1 MDILHST
8 WTLYTKG
15 IVWLDI
21 VVDLKQKIVAQALYP
36 TGCIHKEWLIY
47 FMTRS
52 EEQSYLRNA
61 EYRADIRYRSPS
73 NKD

>member
-21 VVDLKQKIVAQALYP
+21 VVELKQKIVAQALYP
-36 TGCIHKEWLIY
+36 TGCIHKKWLIY
-47 FMTRS
+47 FMTKVKNNPTCEMLS
-52 EEQSYLRNA
+52 IEL
-61 EYRADIRYRSPS
+61 I
-73 NKD
+73 